1 MVIFSSNK
9 KNTLKKNGKKCSQ
22 KIISHPHP
30 LQKDN
35 GLSLTAMY
43 EYKLNVDIKRYY
55 NLMKKTKKQPW
66 VNWSASSVVKI
77 HKEWFMKGL
86 MIPMGT
92 ELNNVIN
99 N

>member
-55 NLMKKTKKQPW
+55 NLMKKTKKQP
-66 VNWSASSVVKI
+66 
-77 HKEWFMKGL
+77 
-86 MIPMGT
+86 
-92 ELNNVIN
+92 
-99 N
+99 